1 MRFVIAKGTAD
12 GAAARTKMA
21 EAITNLGEFRFSTR
35 RHQKHHRE
43 KFYAARGLPKPRNR
57 GNEHQTR
64 FCFSMVQFWRK
75 FWVARKCTAST
86 HHQIN
91 DYYKGSKDNWR
102 ELHHIHVVRLIL
114 LPLTF
119 INSQIPNIP

>member
-21 EAITNLGEFRFSTR
+21 EAITNLGEFRFLTR

-43 KFYAARGLPKPRNR
+43 KFYAELGMPKPRNR

-75 FWVARKCTAST
+75 FGQILGRKKVYGFHASSN
-86 HHQIN
+86 QRLLQRI
-91 DYYKGSKDNWR
+91 KG
-102 ELHHIHVVRLIL
+102 
-114 LPLTF
+114 
-119 INSQIPNIP
+119 